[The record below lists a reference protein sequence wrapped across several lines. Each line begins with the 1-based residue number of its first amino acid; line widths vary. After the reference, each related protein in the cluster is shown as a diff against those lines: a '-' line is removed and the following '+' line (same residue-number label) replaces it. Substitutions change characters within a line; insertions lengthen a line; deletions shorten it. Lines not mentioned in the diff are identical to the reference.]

1 MERILEAIF
10 GFIFA
15 ILAGIFV
22 GAAVVA
28 VTYVVMERITA
39 ANVGRLSREAL
50 AKDREAKNLI
60 GQALQ
65 LEITKKQGAVLSLKA
80 LRNGKHVADIQLK
93 GNSVADDVHV
103 GMKVTA

>member
-1 MERILEAIF
+1 MDRILEAIF

-15 ILAGIFV
+15 LLAGLFV

-50 AKDREAKNLI
+50 EKNKETKNLI
-60 GQALQ
+60 GEAIQ
-65 LEITKKQGAVLSLKA
+65 LEITKKQGAAISLKA
-80 LRNGKHVADIQLK
+80 LRNGKHVANIQLT
-93 GNSVADDVHV
+93 GNSVADDLRV
-103 GMKVTA
+103 GMTIRA